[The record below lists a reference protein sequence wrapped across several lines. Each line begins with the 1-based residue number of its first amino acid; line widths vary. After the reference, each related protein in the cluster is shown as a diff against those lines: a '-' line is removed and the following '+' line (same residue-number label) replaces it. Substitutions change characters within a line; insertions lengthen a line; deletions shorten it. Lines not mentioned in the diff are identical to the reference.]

1 MMRTFVRSV
10 GLLGPGLS
18 SWETGR
24 AILAGEVA
32 YQPADMPKPVPDILQ
47 PTERRRSSDAVRL
60 AVAVAQE
67 AMTSAGIAVD
77 SVATVFTSADGDGWI
92 THKICELLA
101 APEREV
107 SPTLFHNSVYNAPAG
122 YWSIATGSRQPSTSV
137 CAYDASFAAGL
148 LEAAS
153 QVTMERQPVLLVA
166 FDLPLPYP
174 LHSVRPVEQP
184 LAAAFLL
191 FPETCSASL
200 GTWEI
205 TVEQKRTPSPI
216 PETLPDSF
224 QSNSVGRCLPL
235 LQAVARRC
243 PDTVWLEYINES
255 CVAVRCHP

>member
-1 MMRTFVRSV
+1 MRTFVRSV
-10 GLLGPGLS
+10 GLLGPGLP

-24 AILAGEVA
+24 AILSGKVA
-32 YQPADMPKPVPDILQ
+32 YQPTDMPKPVPDILQ
-47 PTERRRSSDAVRL
+47 PTERRRSSDAVRM

-67 AMTSAGIAVD
+67 AMTSAGVGVD
-77 SVATVFTSADGDGWI
+77 SVATVFTSSDGDGWI

-101 APEREV
+101 TQEREV

-122 YWSIATGSRQPSTSV
+122 YWSIATGSRHPSTSL

-166 FDLPLPYP
+166 FDLPLPNP
-174 LHSVRPVEQP
+174 LHSARPVDRA

-191 FPETCSASL
+191 FPDNASASL
-200 GTWEI
+200 ATWEI
-205 TVEQKRTPSPI
+205 SVEQKATPSPI
-216 PETLPDSF
+216 PETIPDSF

-235 LQAVARRC
+235 MQAMARRN